1 MPKETFYNLDEN
13 KKVKIIKA
21 AIVEFT
27 NHELHKAR
35 VSNIIKVAGIP
46 RGSFYQYF
54 EDIDDLYYFII
65 DDTFNKIFEEGN
77 KSANETNDLF
87 EYTIIT
93 FKKDLDGYTNDK
105 RHKFIKNVVNSIG
118 DNTEYLTEH
127 NKKRKEYING
137 VLDRMDLSNIRIKQR
152 DELVRVYE
160 LLQNLKKMVI
170 HQSIMKDLKEEES
183 IELIKWHI
191 DLLKKGLGQKGE

>member
-152 DELVRVYE
+152 DQLVRVYE

-183 IELIKWHI
+183 FELIKWHI

>member
-1 MPKETFYNLDEN
+1 
-13 KKVKIIKA
+13 
-21 AIVEFT
+21 VEFT

-118 DNTEYLTEH
+118 DNTEYLTEQ